1 MWVIHTSI
9 FARSLFSSFL
19 KISLPIS
26 LWCRNWNHAI
36 NLNVVNISLSSFN
49 HLTEWKFLVNLWKS
63 YSNKSRSVDIYIFF
77 DAVLSKLDL
86 LELLAAQLFALE
98 TFPIPN
104 LPVEFSRHSV
114 TNIISIH
121 TNVVFFSSAV
131 SPFLSFC
138 IFSILIY
145 CWFCIFTCK
154 LSAFTCVKIQINF
167 LLIVYR
173 VNLK

>member
-36 NLNVVNISLSSFN
+36 NLNVVNTSLSSFN

-63 YSNKSRSVDIYIFF
+63 YFNKSRSVDIYIVF

-86 LELLAAQLFALE
+86 LELLTDQLFALE
-98 TFPIPN
+98 TFPIPH
-104 LPVEFSRHSV
+104 LPVEFSRHSA
-114 TNIISIH
+114 TNIICILTLFSFLLLYLH
-121 TNVVFFSSAV
+121 FFH
-131 SPFLSFC
+131 C

-145 CWFCIFTCK
+145 CWFCIFTSK

-167 LLIVYR
+167 LLIVFR